1 MAELSA
7 LVLELRPLH
16 AKNVPAWLGYAGQ
29 GWFLESLA
37 QIQPEIATIVHD
49 GNGAKPFT
57 VSALRG
63 QTPTSGDLLNL
74 SPAQTYTL
82 RVTTLTPDLT
92 RLTLN
97 YLISRWL
104 AEGVRLH
111 DQLFR
116 VERIII
122 DKQSNRWTGTDDYA
136 GLLEQYTVRPSR
148 SRQAMRRLSFNFA
161 APTSF
166 KKTGVSFDDQPDH
179 KIESQQMPLP
189 LPDLVFGSLIT
200 RWSAFSSVALH
211 PDLARFVAEC
221 VVISQHRI
229 QTRYISFERSARGGT
244 VGFVG
249 DVTFNVLSGDPYWLG
264 LLNMLA
270 AFAVYSGIGVRTT
283 MGLGQVRARLEV
295 PESEAAE
302 SEIAEKE

>member
-7 LVLELRPLH
+7 IVLQLRPMH
-16 AKNVPAWLGYAGQ
+16 ADSVPAGLGYAGQ
-29 GWFLESLA
+29 GWFLESLG
-37 QIQPEIATIVHD
+37 QIQPEVATIVHD

-63 QTPTSGDLLNL
+63 VKPTTGELLHL

-82 RVTTLTPDLT
+82 RVTTLAPDLT

-97 YLISRWL
+97 TLVERWL
-104 AEGVRLH
+104 TEGVRLH
-111 DQLFR
+111 DQPFH

-122 DKQSNRWTGTDDYA
+122 DREANPWAGTDDYA
-136 GLLEQYTVRPSR
+136 GLLERYTVKPSR

-166 KKTGVSFDDQPDH
+166 KKTVKPSDDAPEH
-179 KIESQQMPLP
+179 KVESQQLPLP

-200 RWSAFSSVALH
+200 RWSAMSTIALH
-211 PDLARFVAEC
+211 PDLARFVNEC

-229 QTRYISFERSARGGT
+229 QTRYVSFERSARGGT

-249 DVTFNVLSGDPYWLG
+249 DVTFNVLSGDSYWLG

-270 AFAVYSGIGVRTT
+270 AFAVYSGVGVRTT
-283 MGLGQVRARLEV
+283 MGLGQVRARLEA
-295 PESEAAE
+295 PEPV
-302 SEIAEKE
+302 AEKE